1 MLCSSTLRSGQGQS
15 AHGWCVRRVCGT
27 EIAREQC
34 VVKSRL
40 DGKFVSFRVQA
51 WVPAASCIQAV
62 HDELSADSR
71 IIMNF

>member
-1 MLCSSTLRSGQGQS
+1 
-15 AHGWCVRRVCGT
+15 VCGT

-34 VVKSRL
+34 VVKPRL
-40 DGKFVSFRVQA
+40 DGKFVSVRVQA
-51 WVPAASCIQAV
+51 WVPAASYIQAV

>member
-1 MLCSSTLRSGQGQS
+1 M
-15 AHGWCVRRVCGT
+15 
-27 EIAREQC
+27 
-34 VVKSRL
+34 KSRL
-40 DGKFVSFRVQA
+40 DGKFVSVRVQA